1 MQQMNLFLGRS
12 SHPVRENAPLAERMR
27 PASLDEFVGQDH
39 LLGRGKILDR
49 VIRSRRFQS
58 FVLWGPPGSGK
69 TTLAAIIAAQTE
81 THMIHLSAVMAGT
94 REIREAVTEA
104 KQVWAKQK
112 LRTWL
117 FMDEIHR
124 LNKAQQDTLLP
135 HIENGTLLLL
145 GATTENPSFEIIRPL
160 LSRARVLVLNPL
172 SDTELGNIVHRALED
187 RDRGLGD
194 FPSRLTEDAEAF
206 LLSAAGGDARIALS
220 ALEVA
225 VLTTPPDPQ
234 NIRLVD
240 LNAVQEALQRK
251 AVHYDKG
258 GEEHFNL
265 ISALHKSVRG
275 SDPDA
280 ALYWLARMLDA
291 GEEPLYLAR
300 RAIRMASEDIGL
312 ADPFALVEA
321 LSAFQTY
328 QVLGSPEGELA
339 LAQAIVYLC
348 LAPKSNK
355 VYEAFGNAR
364 ELAGKTGSAPVP
376 PHIRNAPTQLL
387 KTLGYGKNY
396 RYPHDDP
403 EGWVAETYLPQ
414 NLAGTVF
421 YHPTNRGWEGRWREI
436 LEKRRARVRQT
447 EDPSEQVM
455 T

>member
-69 TTLAAIIAAQTE
+69 TTLAAIIAAQTQ

-104 KQVWAKQK
+104 RQVWAKQK

-187 RDRGLGD
+187 RDRGLGN

-206 LLSAAGGDARIALS
+206 LLSAAGGDARIALN

-321 LSAFQTY
+321 VSAFQTY

-387 KTLGYGKNY
+387 KTLGYGRNY

-403 EGWVAETYLPQ
+403 EGWVAETYFPQ

-447 EDPSEQVM
+447 EDPSE
-455 T
+455 

>member
-1 MQQMNLFLGRS
+1 MNLFLGRS

-69 TTLAAIIAAQTE
+69 TTLAAIIAAQTQ

-104 KQVWAKQK
+104 RQVWAKQK

-187 RDRGLGD
+187 RDRGLGN

-206 LLSAAGGDARIALS
+206 LLSAAGGDARIALN

-321 LSAFQTY
+321 VSAFQTY

-387 KTLGYGKNY
+387 KTLGYGRNY

-403 EGWVAETYLPQ
+403 EGWVAETYFPQ

-447 EDPSEQVM
+447 EDPSE
-455 T
+455 

>member
-1 MQQMNLFLGRS
+1 
-12 SHPVRENAPLAERMR
+12 
-27 PASLDEFVGQDH
+27 
-39 LLGRGKILDR
+39 
-49 VIRSRRFQS
+49 
-58 FVLWGPPGSGK
+58 
-69 TTLAAIIAAQTE
+69 
-81 THMIHLSAVMAGT
+81 
-94 REIREAVTEA
+94 
-104 KQVWAKQK
+104 
-112 LRTWL
+112 
-117 FMDEIHR
+117 
-124 LNKAQQDTLLP
+124 
-135 HIENGTLLLL
+135 
-145 GATTENPSFEIIRPL
+145 
-160 LSRARVLVLNPL
+160 
-172 SDTELGNIVHRALED
+172 
-187 RDRGLGD
+187 
-194 FPSRLTEDAEAF
+194 
-206 LLSAAGGDARIALS
+206 
-220 ALEVA
+220 